1 MIRNRQS
8 WLCSK
13 LINMNERSEEAQRL
27 RREGYSIKE
36 ISRTVNA
43 AQSSVSL
50 WVRNV
55 SLTHAQRLRLHAK
68 THAPEVIEK
77 RRVARLENEA
87 KKRQFH
93 IDRASNE
100 VGNLTRR
107 EVWLIGT
114 ALYWAEGGKTQRTVR
129 FSNGDPRAILIMLT
143 YFRDVCE
150 VKEDKLRVHIHIHE
164 SLDAIA
170 AEKYWSK
177 ITKIPRTRFY
187 KTYCKPNSSS
197 KNLRN
202 TLPYGVCDIYVSDV
216 KLFLKIQ
223 GWIRGIY
230 DAIN

>member
-1 MIRNRQS
+1 
-8 WLCSK
+8 
-13 LINMNERSEEAQRL
+13 MNERSEEAQRL